1 MIVEVLIVFQLGFK
15 GKYRP
20 SMDIVRDF
28 YAYGH
33 VVDSSFKS
41 ARNNNGVDFKNDSVA
56 KLGRNTATLA
66 SGKEIPCDLLV
77 CGTGYTGCV

>member
-1 MIVEVLIVFQLGFK
+1 MIVEALIVFQLGFK

-41 ARNNNGVDFKNDSVA
+41 ARNNNAVYFEKN
-56 KLGRNTATLA
+56 
-66 SGKEIPCDLLV
+66 
-77 CGTGYTGCV
+77 Y